1 MQAPFENIL
10 LQKRPDPCV
19 WGNRRRFRFAKGKG
33 TNRKAESLCIFRW
46 EPGAEINCRS
56 TGQRDSG
63 RRDRS
68 VLTGTASKNSENME
82 QMFDFCK
89 SV

>member
-1 MQAPFENIL
+1 M
-10 LQKRPDPCV
+10 CV
-19 WGNRRRFRFAKGKG
+19 GEQEEIPLCQRQGANRRAG
-33 TNRKAESLCIFRW
+33 SLCIFRW

-63 RRDRS
+63 RRDRY

-89 SV
+89 SVWYNHLRR